1 MYLSH
6 NIHLR
11 KPDQA
16 IFKFVLEDNGL
27 KINETYFIEDSLQH
41 IESARKLN
49 INIKLFSLLTKFN
62 QYSIGGFWMEKTNK
76 FIISTHL
83 RLF

>member
-27 KINETYFIEDSLQH
+27 KINETYFIEDSYPSDQQH
-41 IESARKLN
+41 IAS
-49 INIKLFSLLTKFN
+49 
-62 QYSIGGFWMEKTNK
+62 
-76 FIISTHL
+76 
-83 RLF
+83 